1 MRTRD
6 QYHEAMNE
14 RQVRQELDPRHQGGV
29 EYTMQQ
35 SFQVK
40 ER

>member
-1 MRTRD
+1 M
-6 QYHEAMNE
+6 QE
-14 RQVRQELDPRHQGGV
+14 RQGRKDLDPRRQGGV

-40 ER
+40 